1 MTLLPCA
8 CATPVAKPPPDER
21 MDAPCRLLTPPPRT
35 SRPSSVRSTRRSG
48 RCRTSWRASPQAS
61 RGETSG
67 VELSGITL
75 ATADLRPG
83 EAFVAIRGVNRHGAE
98 FAPAAAAKGAV
109 AIVTD
114 AEGADLA
121 EGSGLPVVVVENPRA
136 MLGALSAWVYG
147 TGVDDDL
154 PILFGTTGTN
164 GKTSV
169 SHLLEGILGQLGI
182 VTGLS
187 STAERHIAGEV
198 IVSRLTTPEASEF
211 HALLALM
218 RERGVEAVAVEVS
231 AQALSR
237 HRVDG
242 LVFDV
247 AGFTNL
253 THDHLDDY
261 ADMREYFE
269 AKLPLFRP
277 DRAKRAVISLDS
289 APGFEVV
296 ERSEVPFVTVGTPA
310 IAADPDAAA
319 GADWI
324 VEILDEKPAGTQFRL
339 SSRDGRT
346 LTTVVPVIG
355 RHMAANAGL
364 AIVMILEGG
373 YAWADLVAALDSTAG
388 GSGRIDAHL
397 PGRTQLVSGEHGPA
411 VYVDFGHSP
420 DAFEK
425 TLAAVRRVTPG
436 KVLMLFGADG
446 DRDATKRRDMGRTA
460 ALGSDILVITDHHPR
475 FEDPASIRATLLEGA
490 RRAQPDAEIYEY
502 SPPERAIVEA
512 VALVGDGDA
521 ILWAGPGHQDYRDIR
536 GVRTPYSARELARR
550 ALRAAGWDVPEPH
563 WAVPYPPEA

>member
-1 MTLLPCA
+1 MPT
-8 CATPVAKPPPDER
+8 
-21 MDAPCRLLTPPPRT
+21 DAPSNLPPVL
-35 SRPSSVRSTRRSG
+35 RPDAPPVHSLDDLADRFGTDVRG
-48 RCRTSWRASPQAS
+48 D
-61 RGETSG
+61 TSG
-67 VELSGITL
+67 LTLTGLTL

-83 EAFVAIRGVNRHGAE
+83 DVFVAVRGVNRHGAE
-98 FAPAAAAKGAV
+98 FAAAAAQKGAV
-109 AIVTD
+109 AVVTD
-114 AEGADLA
+114 AAGADLA
-121 EGSGLPVVVVENPRA
+121 AESGLPVVIVDDPRGA
-136 MLGALSAWVYG
+136 LGDLSAWVYS
-147 TGVDDDL
+147 TGRDDDL
-154 PILFGTTGTN
+154 PLLFGTTGTN

-169 SHLLEGILGQLGI
+169 SHLLEGILGQIGAT
-182 VTGLS
+182 TGLS
-187 STAERHIAGEV
+187 STAERHIAGQV
-198 IVSRLTTPEASEF
+198 IVSRLTTPEAYEM

-237 HRVDG
+237 RRVDG
-242 LVFDV
+242 IVFDV

-277 DRAKRAVISLDS
+277 DRARRAVVCVDS
-289 APGFEVV
+289 APGAEVV
-296 ERSEVPFVTVGTPA
+296 ARSEVPTVTVGTPA
-310 IAADPDAAA
+310 LAEDPATAGAAD
-319 GADWI
+319 WV
-324 VEILDEKPAGTQFRL
+324 VEILDERQSGTQFRL
-339 SSRDGRT
+339 SARDGRA

-364 AIVMILEGG
+364 AIVMILEAG
-373 YAWADLVAALDSTAG
+373 YEWDRLVAALDG
-388 GSGRIDAHL
+388 DRIEAYL
-397 PGRTQLVSGEHGPA
+397 PGRTELVSGATGPA

-446 DRDATKRRDMGRTA
+446 DRDATKRHDMGRA
-460 ALGSDILVITDHHPR
+460 GVEGSDILVITDHHPR
-475 FEDPASIRATLLEGA
+475 FEDPDSIRATLIEGA
-490 RRAQPDAEIYEY
+490 RRARPDADIREY

-550 ALRAAGWDVPEPH
+550 ALKSAGWPVNDPH
-563 WAVPYPPEA
+563 WPVPYPPEV